1 MAEMTDADALRA
13 ALLDLLHEMGRE
25 MLTTLE
31 GRETVA
37 AMYEKQAE
45 TAHPAVAEVLR
56 EAAVRV
62 RG

>member
-13 ALLDLLHEMGRE
+13 ALLDLLHE